1 LEIEYG
7 NQPMLEALSLGPGV
21 RQDAKYV
28 FPINIIQQNH
38 PELETVYSEVP

>member
-21 RQDAKYV
+21 RQDAKHV
-28 FPINIIQQNH
+28 FPIHNIQQN